1 MDYDADGTLGVEAE
15 LVFGGPGLYHPAR
28 RIMPPDGEEDSLR
41 DLGEKLQ
48 IAVQRLHNLRVVAI
62 HVAAQEMIS
71 ELPPSADKDLL
82 QHGHSTVGRIQFQPC
97 EQGKIHER
105 YDSLGSY
112 CRALPISEDLFRTSL
127 TDSLSEELDE
137 LCCFFQATQALDCY
151 RPWLR

>member
-82 QHGHSTVGRIQFQPC
+82 QLAAWAQHCWQNPVPT
-97 EQGKIHER
+97 
-105 YDSLGSY
+105 L
-112 CRALPISEDLFRTSL
+112 RARENP
-127 TDSLSEELDE
+127 
-137 LCCFFQATQALDCY
+137 
-151 RPWLR
+151 